1 VDDHDP
7 HPEGRHED
15 DVDEEMAEGIGV
27 FDDAATEL
35 DDGGRVAELAD
46 PPEGLDEG
54 VGLLDRLLLG
64 LDGGGG
70 GGPEAAFREWLRPG
84 PEGGKPP
91 GASRKAN
98 ECTSAPRGLP
108 SSFFSPV
115 QWVMGRE
122 RGPGPR
128 GRPT

>member
-1 VDDHDP
+1 MDDHDP

-35 DDGGRVAELAD
+35 DDGGRVTELAD

-64 LDGGGG
+64 LDGGGEG
-70 GGPEAAFREWLRPG
+70 GHEGAFRKWLRP
-84 PEGGKPP
+84 
-91 GASRKAN
+91 
-98 ECTSAPRGLP
+98 
-108 SSFFSPV
+108 
-115 QWVMGRE
+115 
-122 RGPGPR
+122 
-128 GRPT
+128 